1 MMPGAILAATTCLL
15 LAAQPR
21 DKRFIA
27 WFIAFAVLVAVAYVV
42 TDGVSVTMKTSAYLV
57 VAMALSAV
65 FGYAL
70 GRRRAWVTGAL
81 TLVTLLIIKLSTPS
95 GSAEG
100 WHEWL
105 MSTFGLN
112 EATAIEAVH
121 WIRKVIH
128 FCAYG
133 TCALTTWHWFKA
145 GGWAGRGLL
154 ALALGWAVG
163 LACFDEVRQ
172 SQYAMRQGR
181 ASDVVL
187 DFSGSATFLALNAL
201 RRRRAV

>member
-1 MMPGAILAATTCLL
+1 MIPGAILAATTCLL

-21 DKRFIA
+21 DKRFFV
-27 WFIAFAVLVAVAYVV
+27 WFIAFACLVAAAYVV
-42 TDGVSVTMKTSAYLV
+42 TDGISVTVKTSAYLV
-57 VAMALSAV
+57 VAAALSAI
-65 FGYAL
+65 FAFAL
-70 GRRRAWVTGAL
+70 DRARAWSTGAL
-81 TLVTLLIIKLSTPS
+81 VFVTLLIIKLSTPS

-105 MSTFGLN
+105 MATFGLSQ
-112 EATAIEAVH
+112 ATAIEAVH
-121 WIRKVIH
+121 WIRKGIH

-133 TCALTTWHWFKA
+133 TCALTAWHWFRA

-154 ALALGWAVG
+154 VLALGWAVG

-181 ASDVVL
+181 ATDVAL
-187 DFSGSATFLALNAL
+187 DFSGAASFLAVNAM